1 MILHGKPAP
10 PQYFV
15 IIYRYRYTEHTNM
28 LAICWRKNPTPI
40 TQVRADKKFNS
51 AKSYGIPNVNNRL
64 SYLEVYAHCPVISY
78 VPYLVPTWY
87 IFTFTKTNLKI
98 MLNLN
103 ELLNTVQ

>member
-1 MILHGKPAP
+1 MPVIELPTMILHGKPAP

-78 VPYLVPTWY
+78 VPYLVPGTY
-87 IFTFTKTNLKI
+87 
-98 MLNLN
+98 
-103 ELLNTVQ
+103 LLLPKLT